1 MLVYSCLILV
11 TPCLGQSQ
19 DGLWSVHAVEKSME
33 MPAAGVLSNSFAG
46 IHLRNDFCTKEM
58 MMAEAAGQFVL
69 QKNVLLASVNHYGYS
84 GYGDLKLSFGYG
96 RNFGDRFA
104 MTARVFYLMAHA
116 RGYPT
121 RHSLSVDFAF
131 AYRTSPKLLF
141 DAAIY
146 NPFMLRYG
154 VVGQEVIPMKFS
166 VGCAYKPVRK
176 FLLSLTMSKVLP
188 GSWEVDF
195 RFMTQP
201 MDPLLL
207 EAGCS
212 NHRLGLYIGWKHK
225 HLLLSVSAGWYYRI
239 SVSPEIGC
247 FYFFDKVLERRQ

>member
-1 MLVYSCLILV
+1 
-11 TPCLGQSQ
+11 
-19 DGLWSVHAVEKSME
+19 
-33 MPAAGVLSNSFAG
+33 
-46 IHLRNDFCTKEM
+46 
-58 MMAEAAGQFVL
+58 
-69 QKNVLLASVNHYGYS
+69 
-84 GYGDLKLSFGYG
+84 
-96 RNFGDRFA
+96 
-104 MTARVFYLMAHA
+104 
-116 RGYPT
+116 
-121 RHSLSVDFAF
+121 
-131 AYRTSPKLLF
+131 
-141 DAAIY
+141 
-146 NPFMLRYG
+146 
-154 VVGQEVIPMKFS
+154 MKFS